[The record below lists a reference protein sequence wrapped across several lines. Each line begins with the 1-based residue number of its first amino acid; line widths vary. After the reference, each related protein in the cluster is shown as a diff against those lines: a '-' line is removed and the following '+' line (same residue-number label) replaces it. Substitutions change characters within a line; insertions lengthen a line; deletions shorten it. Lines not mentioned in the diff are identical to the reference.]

1 MTDGDLVSRQH
12 RARRL
17 ALQGLCCLDVQGEK
31 GMELVAEFIAD
42 ADEGPGTADAARVLL
57 LGAYRDRFDC
67 DEILKRHS
75 KRWGLDRL
83 AMVDRN
89 ILRLAVHEM
98 LADTAPP
105 KVIISEALKL
115 AQEFSTSESP
125 RFINGVLDA
134 VRREIKD
141 GSSLNEPDPSAR
153 PETPAE
159 PDVQP

>member
-1 MTDGDLVSRQH
+1 MSRQH

-31 GMELVAEFIAD
+31 AMELVVAFIVD
-42 ADEGPGTADAARVLL
+42 SDEAPGMADAARQLL
-57 LGAYRDRFDC
+57 VAAYRDRHDS
-67 DEILKRHS
+67 DEILTRHS
-75 KRWGLDRL
+75 KRWGLERL

-98 LADTAPP
+98 LTDTAPP

-134 VRREIKD
+134 VRREIKSGLAD
-141 GSSLNEPDPSAR
+141 EPATPGPDA
-153 PETPAE
+153 PAE
-159 PDVQP
+159 PDVQS

>member
-1 MTDGDLVSRQH
+1 MD
-12 RARRL
+12 
-17 ALQGLCCLDVQGEK
+17 
-31 GMELVAEFIAD
+31 LVAEFISD
-42 ADEGPGTADAARVLL
+42 SDEAPGTADAARELL
-57 LGAYRDRFDC
+57 AGAYRDRNDC
-67 DEILKRHS
+67 DEVLTRHS
-75 KRWGLDRL
+75 KRWGLERL

-98 LADTAPP
+98 LMDTAPP

-141 GSSLNEPDPSAR
+141 GLGGEA
-153 PETPAE
+153 PAE
-159 PDVQP
+159 PSPEAPAGDAPL